1 MIVRPRIT
9 SDQATPFCDRT
20 PRPAAPGQRDAIRGA
35 GTSSKNQ
42 FRRPRRVPKVLDL
55 AMKLS
60 FTHQVSGTRGSR
72 VQISP
77 LRPGINNKSSHLASS
92 ADFGIRRNNGNE
104 SGISHRQAA
113 GSRTPPRP
121 CAARESSGSG
131 TLSDPRQ
138 LPVQATAMPATWR
151 DVEDVAWSRPG
162 APPARAARRLG
173 EGEEVEGGE
182 RHREK
187 SFAMAEIV
195 LEFISRDF
203 WKGVHCPTSDI

>member
-1 MIVRPRIT
+1 LRSSILSRTVHLNVVRQINFVYWRPARLRAAERQKIVGGEGFMIVRPRIT

-113 GSRTPPRP
+113 GSRTPPTMCR
-121 CAARESSGSG
+121 
-131 TLSDPRQ
+131 
-138 LPVQATAMPATWR
+138 
-151 DVEDVAWSRPG
+151 
-162 APPARAARRLG
+162 
-173 EGEEVEGGE
+173 
-182 RHREK
+182 
-187 SFAMAEIV
+187 
-195 LEFISRDF
+195 
-203 WKGVHCPTSDI
+203 KGKLR